1 MKIVSMEDMLRRNV
15 GTSRGVVT
23 TKEWDTRPENAEIG
37 RVQIFVQVPRKP
49 TEART
54 NKDVH
59 K

>member
-1 MKIVSMEDMLRRNV
+1 MEDMVRKNV
-15 GTSRGVVT
+15 GTRRGVVT
-23 TKEWDTRPENAEIG
+23 IEEWDTRPENAEIG
-37 RVQIFVQVPRKP
+37 GVQIFVQVPRKP